1 MENSMLRKANELLK
15 KEMGADYSLLSNR
28 EKALVVGAL
37 EGEFP
42 IARML
47 RAIGLKK
54 ST

>member
-1 MENSMLRKANELLK
+1 
-15 KEMGADYSLLSNR
+15 MGADYSLLSNR

-47 RAIGLKK
+47 RAIGGLPDFQPFRVREFV
-54 ST
+54 SPSV